1 MEEGEEEGA
10 SEGHSER
17 VSYCYGE
24 KKRRRCVSLGS
35 CCTPSFLP
43 TSVDYGATFLP
54 SALCLGLFSLSDPSA
69 CLLTRCSLSEFS
81 ESYSSSESVGKQ
93 RKGCL

>member
-35 CCTPSFLP
+35 CCTPSSFLAASI
-43 TSVDYGATFLP
+43 TVRRYCHQRCAWDS
-54 SALCLGLFSLSDPSA
+54 SL
-69 CLLTRCSLSEFS
+69 
-81 ESYSSSESVGKQ
+81 
-93 RKGCL
+93 